1 MEYLCLGI
9 IIDSFSLDGT
19 LKLISKTTNG
29 KMRYQKGKHV
39 FVTDKEGKRI
49 EREVISYRSNGQFD
63 FVKLDG
69 INTKEVAIEL
79 KGYTLEVEK
88 NSDDLNEGYYF
99 YSDLEGCKI
108 LDEDGNDC
116 GTVKEVEEFPAQ
128 ITLRVMRKNK
138 PDYFIPFVKA
148 FIINVDIKKKE
159 IKVYLLEGML

>member
-1 MEYLCLGI
+1 M
-9 IIDSFSLDGT
+9 
-19 LKLISKTTNG
+19 
-29 KMRYQKGKHV
+29 
-39 FVTDKEGKRI
+39 
-49 EREVISYRSNGQFD
+49 
-63 FVKLDG
+63 
-69 INTKEVAIEL
+69 AL

-88 NSDDLNEGYYF
+88 NSEDLNEGYYF

-159 IKVYLLEGML
+159 IKVHLLEGMLWKSQS